1 MTWVLIMLS
10 LSVLQS
16 VYSTP
21 LQNTGKRR
29 VINGL
34 DIETIKE
41 GDKVSYPKHGQKVT
55 CHYVLTLA
63 NGTEIDSSR
72 DKGKPFSF
80 NIGLGEVIAGWDEG
94 VMEMSLGEEARLTIS
109 PSLGYGVGGVPG
121 HVPPNA
127 VLLFD
132 VELLRIE

>member
-1 MTWVLIMLS
+1 MTWVFIMLS

-16 VYSTP
+16 VYSLP
-21 LQNTGKRR
+21 RQNTRKRT

-41 GDKVSYPKHGQKVT
+41 GDRVTYPKHGQKVT

-63 NGTEIDSSR
+63 DGTKIDSSR
-72 DKGKPFSF
+72 DRGKPFTF

-94 VMEMSLGEEARLTIS
+94 VVEMSLGERARLTIS
-109 PSLGYGVGGVPG
+109 PTLGYGVGGVPG
-121 HVPPNA
+121 HVPPDA

-132 VELLRIE
+132 VELIKIE